1 MEEETDV
8 VVGLDIGTTKIVA
21 VVGCRDQA
29 TGKIKIL
36 GYGKTESTGVVR
48 GAVMNIT
55 KTAEAVKRAVEQA
68 SDNANVDI
76 CEVYVGIAGQHIESF
91 IQSNSFIRSNSEEV
105 VTRAEI
111 EKLKQEAS
119 KGRVDPGKK
128 IIHVVPQT
136 FTVDGVSGFREDE
149 FEGMTGANV
158 EVNYNIITADSLAM
172 RNIQKSVE
180 TAGLE
185 IKGFI
190 LEPLVSA
197 EAVLDSTDKDAG
209 VVLVDIGGGTTDV
222 AIFGNGVLR
231 HTAVIPLA
239 GNLITSDIQR
249 ACTIMQR
256 QAEALKTRFGSAL
269 PSEESEEKIVT
280 IPAINGKSVREISL
294 KQLATIIKGRVDEI
308 FGQVSYEVGNC
319 NLDTD
324 QFIGGVV
331 LTGGG
336 SKMKHIDT
344 VCEYITQLDT
354 RLACPNKHLSPDSPK
369 DLNDPIFAT
378 AVGLVIYG
386 VRSEEENNLIHVPLD
401 TQGGKETPDDVLVT
415 TPPPV
420 EGNSDAATVETVPAA
435 PKSNPN
441 PKKPWWRGRDGSFF
455 GMGQLGD
462 YIVKVFDDDVQ

>member
-158 EVNYNIITADSLAM
+158 EVNYNIITADSLA
-172 RNIQKSVE
+172 
-180 TAGLE
+180 
-185 IKGFI
+185 
-190 LEPLVSA
+190 
-197 EAVLDSTDKDAG
+197 
-209 VVLVDIGGGTTDV
+209 
-222 AIFGNGVLR
+222 
-231 HTAVIPLA
+231 
-239 GNLITSDIQR
+239 
-249 ACTIMQR
+249 
-256 QAEALKTRFGSAL
+256 
-269 PSEESEEKIVT
+269 
-280 IPAINGKSVREISL
+280 
-294 KQLATIIKGRVDEI
+294 
-308 FGQVSYEVGNC
+308 
-319 NLDTD
+319 
-324 QFIGGVV
+324 
-331 LTGGG
+331 
-336 SKMKHIDT
+336 
-344 VCEYITQLDT
+344 
-354 RLACPNKHLSPDSPK
+354 
-369 DLNDPIFAT
+369 
-378 AVGLVIYG
+378 
-386 VRSEEENNLIHVPLD
+386 
-401 TQGGKETPDDVLVT
+401 
-415 TPPPV
+415 
-420 EGNSDAATVETVPAA
+420 
-435 PKSNPN
+435 
-441 PKKPWWRGRDGSFF
+441 
-455 GMGQLGD
+455 
-462 YIVKVFDDDVQ
+462 

>member
-29 TGKIKIL
+29 TGKIKIM

-55 KTAEAVKRAVEQA
+55 KTAEAVKQA
-68 SDNANVDI
+68 SDNENVEI
-76 CEVYVGIAGQHIESF
+76 GEVYVGIAGQHIESF
-91 IQSNSFIRSNSEEV
+91 IQSNSFVRANSEEV

-149 FEGMTGANV
+149 FEGMTGSNV

-369 DLNDPIFAT
+369 DLNDPIYAT

-386 VRSEEENNLIHVPLD
+386 VRSEEENNLIHVPLA
-401 TQGGKETPDDVLVT
+401 TQSGTEEKETAE
-415 TPPPV
+415 
-420 EGNSDAATVETVPAA
+420 EGSEETSASEVSEAGPTENPPAA
-435 PKSNPN
+435 PKPN

-455 GMGQLGD
+455 GMGKLGD
-462 YIVKVFDDDVQ
+462 FIVSALDDDVQ